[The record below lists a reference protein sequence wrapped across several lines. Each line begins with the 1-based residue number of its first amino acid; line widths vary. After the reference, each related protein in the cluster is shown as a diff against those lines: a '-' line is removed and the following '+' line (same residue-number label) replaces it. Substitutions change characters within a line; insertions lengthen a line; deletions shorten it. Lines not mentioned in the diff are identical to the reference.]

1 MKAKLYLFGST
12 RKSDKIKHPISVLA
26 RSERSALLIIT
37 INFRKHNYKGSPVRI
52 AL

>member
-12 RKSDKIKHPISVLA
+12 RKLDKIKHPISVLA
-26 RSERSALLIIT
+26 RSERSALLIVT

>member
-1 MKAKLYLFGST
+1 MKTKLYLFGSS

-26 RSERSALLIIT
+26 RSERTALLIVT